1 MYEVYELPQGKIVL
15 TSITKN
21 LSTGVLY
28 LNPHQELLKH
38 NRPVT
43 EQLLQVLGTCVIKL
57 FDGELFTQE
66 ITLHE
71 NETLTIPAN
80 QFHVHKNPTNEASL
94 TIWKFEGDI
103 LKVIQKIREA
113 NKKIITKPVPLG
125 GKLF

>member
-28 LNPHQELLKH
+28 LNPYKELLKH
-38 NRPVT
+38 NRSVT

>member
-43 EQLLQVLGTCVIKL
+43 EQLLQVLGTCIIKL
-57 FDGELFTQE
+57 FDGELFIQE